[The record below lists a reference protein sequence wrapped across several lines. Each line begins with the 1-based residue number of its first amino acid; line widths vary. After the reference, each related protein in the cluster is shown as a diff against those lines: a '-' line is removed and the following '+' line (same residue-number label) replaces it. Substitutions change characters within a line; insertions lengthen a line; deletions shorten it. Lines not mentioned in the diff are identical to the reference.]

1 MSAAE
6 FHFDVGSPNAYLCH
20 AVLPAIEQ
28 RTGVKFTYVPVLLG
42 GIFKATG
49 NRSPIEAFAAVP
61 AKLAYMRT
69 EMARFIA
76 AHGLTRYRPNPHFP
90 VNTLAAMRVA
100 VAAERAGCL
109 APYVDAAF
117 AAMWER
123 GQKLDE
129 LEVLRATLDEAG
141 LDAAALLEQ
150 AQAPA
155 VKQALADNTA
165 ASVARGCF
173 GAPTFFVGQEMF
185 FGKDRLAEVEAE
197 IGRQRLSP

>member
-20 AVLPAIEQ
+20 AVLPAIER
-28 RTGVKFTYVPVLLG
+28 RTGVRFTYVPVLLG

-61 AKLAYMRT
+61 AKLAYMRL
-69 EMARFIA
+69 EMARFVA
-76 AHGLTRYRPNPHFP
+76 AHGLTRYQPNPHFP

-100 VAAERAGCL
+100 IAAERAGSL

-117 AAMWER
+117 AAMWEQGR
-123 GQKLDE
+123 KLDD
-129 LEVLRATLDEAG
+129 LAVLRATIEEAG

-150 AQAPA
+150 AQSPA
-155 VKQALADNTA
+155 VKQALAETTA

-173 GAPTFFVGQEMF
+173 GAPTFFIGDEMF

-197 IGRQRLSP
+197 IGRQRPSR